1 MSDPPNRLTDM
12 AARYELAQVAN
23 AVLLEVVPAENDV
36 SLLKLAERLGERIVE
51 IRRLHPSF
59 DFAYWSRGTLSEV
72 VEYLSGVGLI
82 ELHGSTVADL
92 QTLDHWSQIFVRRS
106 RDSEPYI
113 LRART
118 ALAQVFHEIEHPD
131 SAVAA
136 SA

>member
-1 MSDPPNRLTDM
+1 M

-23 AVLLEVVPAENDV
+23 AVLLELVSAEHGV
-36 SLLKLAERLGERIVE
+36 SLLTLAERLAERIVE
-51 IRRLHPSF
+51 IRRSHPSF

-92 QTLDHWSQIFVRRS
+92 RTLDHWSQVFVRHTK
-106 RDSEPYI
+106 DSEPYI
-113 LRART
+113 LRARSV
-118 ALAQVFHEIEHPD
+118 LAQVFHEIEHAD
-131 SAVAA
+131 SAVVA